1 MKVPKG
7 LWKDVEIDVYGAQSD
22 GDFAEEL
29 LAEYD
34 FVHADPKDHHYTA
47 HLRCDGLGPVAV
59 EVRLPPHF
67 SRTMSRVSGS
77 ATHENSAISRF
88 TLAPGQSSVISRF
101 SDYQAG
107 TITILLEL
115 ESPVSAIL
123 PRSPSTRNVL
133 KVSFKSIEARYE
145 APPQPLA
152 RSLSPR
158 PHSPLQPQLSAPLS
172 VQLSGN
178 SRADRLSSG
187 PSLAGSSPPIIYPVN
202 NAPLLLH
209 VASPT
214 PSPPETS
221 FSSTASLIRGPFESA
236 TAGSIEFRLMGSRG
250 FANGE
255 GDGASLE
262 RLAVVSLITAEGIP
276 LPEFPGYGP
285 TPVNDL
291 VVRHVECQNGRRFK
305 IYVAR
310 PIGFEH
316 EINIEVTID
325 GRVVERVALV
335 AEQEDLC
342 IATFDESSPHG
353 FVKKAFAFAAEVSL
367 VQADLRQPSD
377 GPSLGTRKVDL
388 DQLGSISITFEAGST
403 HNTDEHT
410 FSICEDCENK
420 ALISGAKM
428 KKYRTA
434 EALRTL
440 GLKHPFDAEDTK
452 PTVKGLK
459 RKVDESKDVQKK
471 VKTEI
476 VGVKR
481 EATSP
486 DCSPKVE
493 PSTEDN
499 QAERAD

>member
-1 MKVPKG
+1 MKILEGFWRG
-7 LWKDVEIDVYGAQSD
+7 LE
-22 GDFAEEL
+22 
-29 LAEYD
+29 
-34 FVHADPKDHHYTA
+34 
-47 HLRCDGLGPVAV
+47 
-59 EVRLPPHF
+59 
-67 SRTMSRVSGS
+67 
-77 ATHENSAISRF
+77 
-88 TLAPGQSSVISRF
+88 
-101 SDYQAG
+101 
-107 TITILLEL
+107 
-115 ESPVSAIL
+115 
-123 PRSPSTRNVL
+123 
-133 KVSFKSIEARYE
+133 
-145 APPQPLA
+145 
-152 RSLSPR
+152 
-158 PHSPLQPQLSAPLS
+158 
-172 VQLSGN
+172 
-178 SRADRLSSG
+178 
-187 PSLAGSSPPIIYPVN
+187 
-202 NAPLLLH
+202 
-209 VASPT
+209 
-214 PSPPETS
+214 
-221 FSSTASLIRGPFESA
+221 
-236 TAGSIEFRLMGSRG
+236 
-250 FANGE
+250 
-255 GDGASLE
+255 
-262 RLAVVSLITAEGIP
+262 VSLITAEGIP

-353 FVKKAFAFAAEVSL
+353 FVKKAFAFAAE
-367 VQADLRQPSD
+367 PSD

-428 KKYRTA
+428 KKLLSSFVVGEEVGPSESLPVVDWVRLEGEPKLTAVFIYRTA

>member
-1 MKVPKG
+1 
-7 LWKDVEIDVYGAQSD
+7 
-22 GDFAEEL
+22 
-29 LAEYD
+29 
-34 FVHADPKDHHYTA
+34 
-47 HLRCDGLGPVAV
+47 
-59 EVRLPPHF
+59 
-67 SRTMSRVSGS
+67 MSRVSGS

-133 KVSFKSIEARYE
+133 KVSFKYCIARKSIEARYE

-262 RLAVVSLITAEGIP
+262 RLAVVRRAR
-276 LPEFPGYGP
+276 
-285 TPVNDL
+285 DL
-291 VVRHVECQNGRRFK
+291 ANAMPQNIASRVFSHCEVVGQKTKRMLRR
-305 IYVAR
+305 R
-310 PIGFEH
+310 
-316 EINIEVTID
+316 
-325 GRVVERVALV
+325 R
-335 AEQEDLC
+335 
-342 IATFDESSPHG
+342 SS
-353 FVKKAFAFAAEVSL
+353 
-367 VQADLRQPSD
+367 
-377 GPSLGTRKVDL
+377 
-388 DQLGSISITFEAGST
+388 
-403 HNTDEHT
+403 
-410 FSICEDCENK
+410 
-420 ALISGAKM
+420 
-428 KKYRTA
+428 
-434 EALRTL
+434 
-440 GLKHPFDAEDTK
+440 
-452 PTVKGLK
+452 
-459 RKVDESKDVQKK
+459 
-471 VKTEI
+471 
-476 VGVKR
+476 
-481 EATSP
+481 
-486 DCSPKVE
+486 
-493 PSTEDN
+493 
-499 QAERAD
+499 